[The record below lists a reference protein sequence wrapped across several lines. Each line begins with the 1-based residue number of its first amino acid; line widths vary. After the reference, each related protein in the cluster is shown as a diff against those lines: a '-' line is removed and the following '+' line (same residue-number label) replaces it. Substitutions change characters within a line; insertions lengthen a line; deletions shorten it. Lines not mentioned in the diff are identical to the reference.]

1 MTDENTLNELKVIF
15 EEMFDVDPD
24 DVTLEAAL
32 YDDLDIDSIDAVDLI
47 VRIREMTGK
56 KVAPEEF
63 KSVRTVGEVVE
74 AINTLRSS

>member
-1 MTDENTLNELKVIF
+1 MSREVILDELKSIF
-15 EEMFDVDPD
+15 EEMFDVDPE
-24 DVTLEAAL
+24 DVVESAQL

-63 KSVRTVGEVVE
+63 KNVRTVGEVVD
-74 AINTLRSS
+74 AIETLKAQ

>member
-1 MTDENTLNELKVIF
+1 MSREVILDELKSIF
-15 EEMFDVDPD
+15 EEMFDVDPE
-24 DVTLEAAL
+24 DVVESAQL

-63 KSVRTVGEVVE
+63 KNVRTVGEVID
-74 AINTLRSS
+74 AIETLKAQ

>member
-1 MTDENTLNELKVIF
+1 MSREVILDELKSIF
-15 EEMFDVDPD
+15 EEMFDVDPE
-24 DVTLEAAL
+24 DVVESALL

-63 KSVRTVGEVVE
+63 KNVRTVGEVVD
-74 AINTLRSS
+74 AIETLKAQ

>member
-1 MTDENTLNELKVIF
+1 MSREVILDELKSIF

-24 DVTLEAAL
+24 DVVESAQL

-63 KSVRTVGEVVE
+63 KNVRTVGEVVD
-74 AINTLRSS
+74 AIETLKAQ